1 MGLKSLEARIVRRAI
16 YSMETIA
23 NIILLPWT
31 LLEWGFSIVAWY
43 IIFSMIS
50 NKLWDYGIDR
60 HSVVAWFQNTWD
72 DLLLLLKWR
81 RD

>member
-16 YSMETIA
+16 YSMETIM

-31 LLEWGFSIVAWY
+31 LLEWGFSLVVWY
-43 IIFSMIS
+43 IIFSIIS